1 MNGLNVVECVN
12 LVVSLMSGITIILP
26 AISLIHKGYRISND
40 FGIVTPVSEMINI
53 AAESIVW
60 VMILLFETIILS
72 EIIPIHILENSQ
84 LVILAIDIYLIAI
97 VVVVGTLELC
107 KFGVKI
113 KVNSLYIICVIII
126 LFASIF
132 IACCLHQK
140 IYTSEQIKYKFFE
153 FLKVIVCFAVLLE
166 LILILYGRKKRH
178 TFYYKKG
185 AKCYIHKIT
194 DREIIC
200 SFNRNLNQRKGYTI
214 ERINDIM
221 KKPLFCEYE
230 DIAYSYLQDVL
241 IQNKIEVINYK
252 EIINC
257 TTNGIAEKLNV
268 KFVDK
273 DKKLPQFYWGVAY
286 LIVTSKIKWLQKKL
300 DELKSGQDNSSLLLK
315 TEDKNVYV
323 LLLYK
328 QTKIPWRKIYTDGL
342 DRFIESVAA
351 ELEYSPQ
358 RKYKK

>member
-1 MNGLNVVECVN
+1 MNGLDIMGILNVVEG
-12 LVVSLMSGITIILP
+12 LISGITIIMS
-26 AISLIHKGYRISND
+26 IIKLICKMCKTSND
-40 FGIVTPVSEMINI
+40 FGIITPISKIINLLK
-53 AAESIVW
+53 ESVIW
-60 VMILLFETIILS
+60 VIILLFESMILS
-72 EIIPIHILENSQ
+72 EIIPIYILENPHWIK
-84 LVILAIDIYLIAI
+84 LFICLYLMALIVIECIIWLR
-97 VVVVGTLELC
+97 EL
-107 KFGVKI
+107 GVKI
-113 KVNSLYIICVIII
+113 EANNLYIICVMII
-126 LFASIF
+126 LLQSIF
-132 IACCLHQK
+132 MACCWHRK

-153 FLKVIVCFAVLLE
+153 YLIVIITFAVVLE
-166 LILILYGRKKRH
+166 FILVAYGRKKRH

-200 SFNRNLNQRKGYTI
+200 SYNRKLNERKGYTI
-214 ERINDIM
+214 EKIDDIM

-230 DIAYSYLQDVL
+230 DTAYSYLQDVL
-241 IQNKIEVINYK
+241 IQNKIDAINYK

-257 TTNGIAEKLNV
+257 TANGIAEKLNI

-273 DKKLPQFYWGVAY
+273 DKKLPQSYWGVAY

-328 QTKIPWRKIYTDGL
+328 QKKIPWRKIYTDGL

-351 ELEYSPQ
+351 ELEYNPQ
-358 RKYKK
+358 RKV